1 MIVTHKRNKTQTTE
15 LITIAMNR
23 KKKGKQKHGTLTK
36 FTFLQYSSKF

>member
-23 KKKGKQKHGTLTK
+23 KKKVNKNMEH
-36 FTFLQYSSKF
+36 